1 MNSKRLSTLLIV
13 GGSLLLAVG
22 LFLWGYQVLWPVWQ
36 FTRLDADGDGVV
48 LAETLDG
55 LPPRALKPTFTPLPD
70 EPARGE
76 GEAPPPLLPAFQP
89 DEDEGAPASPAAEP
103 SGAEPPAPE
112 ATPPAPT
119 AGPEPT
125 VGPEPTATPERPPG
139 VPPPAER
146 PPDRIVI
153 PSIGVDAP
161 VEVMGWITKR
171 DANGNP
177 YSEWLVPDY
186 AAGWHKNSALPGH
199 VGNTVLSGHNNI
211 KGEVFR
217 YLADVKPGD
226 DVVLYVGETAYRYIV
241 TEKYI
246 VREKGVPY
254 EQRLRNAR
262 FMAPTDDERVTLIS
276 CWPYETNTHRVIV
289 IARPA
294 HVVEALLQQ
303 DAS

>member
-1 MNSKRLSTLLIV
+1 MTSRQLSTLFIV
-13 GGSLLLAVG
+13 GGSLLLAAG

-36 FTRLDADGDGVV
+36 LARLDADGDGVV
-48 LAETLDG
+48 LAETLEG
-55 LPPRALKPTFTPLPD
+55 LPTRVLKPTFTPP
-70 EPARGE
+70 PAGRAGE
-76 GEAPPPLLPAFQP
+76 LDAPPPLLPAFVP
-89 DEDEGAPASPAAEP
+89 EDGDEESANGKSTGTAVPGDD
-103 SGAEPPAPE
+103 PAP
-112 ATPPAPT
+112 
-119 AGPEPT
+119 PEPT
-125 VGPEPTATPERPPG
+125 PTPLPTFTPRPDPTATPSAG
-139 VPPPAER
+139 GPPPADR

-226 DVVLYVGETAYRYIV
+226 EVVLYVGETAYRYIV